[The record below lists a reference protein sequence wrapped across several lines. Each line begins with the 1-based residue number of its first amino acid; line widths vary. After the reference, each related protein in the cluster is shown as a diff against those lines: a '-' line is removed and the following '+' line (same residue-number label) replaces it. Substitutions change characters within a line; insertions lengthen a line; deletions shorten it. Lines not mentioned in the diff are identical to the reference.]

1 MSDYEQALAKLAA
14 FVRARIS
21 AFGTPGLVLAITDR
35 ERTIHVAAYGQA
47 KLESQAPATAETRFE
62 IGSIGKVFTAIALLQ
77 QHELGKLAL
86 HAPVTTYLPWFKAG
100 FDDKPITIHH
110 LLSHTSGL
118 TAGSDQATDAR
129 YEVWDLR
136 NVYALP
142 PGGKFHYSNVGY
154 KVLGLVLQ
162 AVTGLPYGAAIRQA
176 ILDPLGMT
184 STFPLITHEMRLQ
197 QATGY
202 APLYDDR
209 PVGRHDPLVPAPWL
223 ETDTGDGSISSSAA
237 DMAAFTRML
246 LNSGQGDSARLL
258 SAESFTLL
266 MGRHV
271 EIDEGTYYGY
281 GVLRQEEDH
290 LYIGHGGDMPG
301 FQAELRIDFDAG
313 FGVCLLLNG
322 PGRPSAL
329 GRYALT
335 LLRAAQEGHELPEP
349 TASNDPTRV
358 AEAAQYAGLY
368 ADGRR
373 TLSFVAEDDQI
384 FLDYEGTSVVLEAR
398 GGSFYAAHPDFSRFL
413 FTFGRDAAERVVEVG
428 WGSDWYRGAN
438 YAGPTLFEV
447 ADAWR
452 AYVGHYRA
460 HNPWVS
466 NFRVVLR
473 KGQLLLIGAAGEEA
487 ALAPIAD
494 GNFQVGTEPTPE
506 RLRFDTLVA
515 GEAWHARLSGGDY
528 YRFFTP

>member
-14 FVRARIS
+14 FVQARIS
-21 AFGTPGLVLAITDR
+21 AFGTPGLALAITDR
-35 ERTIHVAAYGQA
+35 ERTIHIAAYGQA
-47 KLESQAPATAETRFE
+47 NLESQERVTAETRFE

-100 FDDKPITIHH
+100 SDEQPITIHH

-184 STFPLITHEMRLQ
+184 STFPIITHEMRLQ

-237 DMAAFTRML
+237 DMAAFTR
-246 LNSGQGDSARLL
+246 D
-258 SAESFTLL
+258 
-266 MGRHV
+266 
-271 EIDEGTYYGY
+271 
-281 GVLRQEEDH
+281 
-290 LYIGHGGDMPG
+290 
-301 FQAELRIDFDAG
+301 
-313 FGVCLLLNG
+313 
-322 PGRPSAL
+322 
-329 GRYALT
+329 
-335 LLRAAQEGHELPEP
+335 AAQWR
-349 TASNDPTRV
+349 S
-358 AEAAQYAGLY
+358 
-368 ADGRR
+368 GRF
-373 TLSFVAEDDQI
+373 SPPVE
-384 FLDYEGTSVVLEAR
+384 R
-398 GGSFYAAHPDFSRFL
+398 GEFHLAH
-413 FTFGRDAAERVVEVG
+413 
-428 WGSDWYRGAN
+428 
-438 YAGPTLFEV
+438 
-447 ADAWR
+447 
-452 AYVGHYRA
+452 
-460 HNPWVS
+460 
-466 NFRVVLR
+466 
-473 KGQLLLIGAAGEEA
+473 GAAGGGRRGHVLRLWRA
-487 ALAPIAD
+487 AAGGGAP
-494 GNFQVGTEPTPE
+494 VH
-506 RLRFDTLVA
+506 R
-515 GEAWHARLSGGDY
+515 AWRRYARLSGRATD
-528 YRFFTP
+528 